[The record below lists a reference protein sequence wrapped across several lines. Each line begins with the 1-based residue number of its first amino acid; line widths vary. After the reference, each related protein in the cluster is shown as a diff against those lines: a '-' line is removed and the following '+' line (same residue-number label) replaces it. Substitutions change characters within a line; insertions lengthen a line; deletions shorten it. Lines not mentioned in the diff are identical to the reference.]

1 MEKIRDC
8 DVLLQ
13 HATFTCPLRNTD
25 PQHTHHLSRKL
36 RANDFLTPSTRTI
49 HTTSSLKLFNCG
61 MEMCCAAASYRQKG
75 WAVGLCLSAKGKK
88 LFPPSAK
95 RTLVVFLFYFSLSH
109 FRLAGSHLLFLLTGA
124 TMFLSR
130 SDRSLGVYLAIGR
143 CASVTHVRRTRERE
157 IGGCLGGFDS

>member
-95 RTLVVFLFYFSLSH
+95 RTLVVSLFLFSFSISTCWLSPS
-109 FRLAGSHLLFLLTGA
+109 FPSHGRHHD
-124 TMFLSR
+124 SEPKR
-130 SDRSLGVYLAIGR
+130 PISGCYLAIDR
-143 CASVTHVRRTRERE
+143 CASVTHVRRTKERE
-157 IGGCLGGFDS
+157 IWGCLGGFDS